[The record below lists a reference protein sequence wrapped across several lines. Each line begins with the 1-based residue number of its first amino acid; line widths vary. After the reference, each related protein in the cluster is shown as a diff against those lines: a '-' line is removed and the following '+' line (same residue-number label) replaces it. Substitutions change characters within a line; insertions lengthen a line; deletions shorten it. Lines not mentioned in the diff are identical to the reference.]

1 MNWISLD
8 DLVGVFRIRR
18 LTDVHGGVD
27 GVAANPLSR
36 KDFTDLLPALRG
48 PDRMATPPVGP
59 VFRHPDPD
67 AAVHHVLGR
76 K

>member
-1 MNWISLD
+1 MK
-8 DLVGVFRIRR
+8 V
-18 LTDVHGGVD
+18 
-27 GVAANPLSR
+27 LSA
-36 KDFTDLLPALRG
+36 DLLPALRG